1 MTLHYYIARRFF
13 WILASVFAIFFAFM
27 TLLDLV
33 EQMRR
38 FDSSVSFGEV
48 LRLTL
53 LNTPKSL
60 YQILP
65 LVVILS
71 AIALFIGLARS
82 SELVVIR
89 AAGRSATSSLLA
101 PVMVALILGGL
112 AVGVFNPIVAATSK
126 QYNQMRELYRNG
138 GTSTLSIG
146 AEGLWLRQGDETG
159 QTVIRASRANPEA
172 TVLYQVSFVSYA
184 PGGGPVQRIE
194 ADTAR
199 LDNGHWVLDDAKVWP
214 LSATLNAEAAAKR
227 FDSVEVSST
236 LTQESIR
243 DRFGTPSA
251 VPIWELRAYI
261 AELELAGFSARRHFV
276 WLQMEMAKPLFLAAM
291 VLVGAAFTMG
301 HSRLG
306 KTGIGVL
313 SAILLGFGLYYVR
326 NFAQI
331 LGENGQVNA
340 VLAAWA
346 PPVASVLLA
355 FGLILH
361 REEG

>member
-13 WILASVFAIFFAFM
+13 WTFAAVFAIFFAFM

-33 EQMRR
+33 EQLRK
-38 FDSSVSFGEV
+38 FNNVGFGEV
-48 LRLTL
+48 LKLTL

-65 LVVILS
+65 LVTILS
-71 AIALFIGLARS
+71 SIALFLGLARS

-89 AAGRSATSSLLA
+89 AAGRSATTALLA
-101 PVMVALILGGL
+101 PVTVALLMGGL
-112 AVGVFNPIVAATSK
+112 AVGLFNPIVAATSK
-126 QYNQMRELYRNG
+126 QYSQQRELYRNG

-146 AEGLWLRQGDETG
+146 SEGLWLRQGDEAG
-159 QTVIRASRANPEA
+159 QTVIRAARTNPEA
-172 TVLYQVSFVSYA
+172 TELFTVSFVSYA

-194 ADTAR
+194 ADQAV
-199 LDNGHWVLDDAKVWP
+199 LENGEWVLSNAKVWP
-214 LSATLNAEAAAKR
+214 LGPDINAETAAQTFA
-227 FDSVEVSST
+227 SYTVNSN

-251 VPIWELRAYI
+251 ISIWDLPAYI
-261 AELELAGFSARRHFV
+261 TSLEIAGFSARRHLV
-276 WLQMEMAKPLFLAAM
+276 WLQMELAKPVFLAAM

-301 HSRLG
+301 HARMG
-306 KTGIGVL
+306 KTGVGVL
-313 SAILLGFGLYYVR
+313 SAILLGFSLYYVR

-346 PPVASVLLA
+346 PPVASILLA
-355 FGLILH
+355 LGLILH
-361 REEG
+361 REDG